1 MINSEKLQK
10 KKRSFMSQDVVNF
23 VLSTLIIYY
32 FLLIVFSLHL
42 MACVCS
48 SEIRELWRLTLL
60 STIFQLYCGGKFHWW
75 RKPEYP

>member
-1 MINSEKLQK
+1 
-10 KKRSFMSQDVVNF
+10 MSQDVVNF
-23 VLSTLIIYY
+23 VLSTLIYY

-42 MACVCS
+42 MACFYS
-48 SEIRELWRLTLL
+48 SETRGLWRLTPL